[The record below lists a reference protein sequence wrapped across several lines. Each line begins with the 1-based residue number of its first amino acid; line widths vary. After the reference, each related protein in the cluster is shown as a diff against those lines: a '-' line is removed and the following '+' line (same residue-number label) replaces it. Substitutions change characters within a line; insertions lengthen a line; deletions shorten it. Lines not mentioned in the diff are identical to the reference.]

1 MQRERERLRG
11 ERMKH
16 FPHKFNLQ
24 HAHTHKHTRKRKRE
38 REEDQRSAHRA
49 RERMFAPSFLS
60 RDDCDEKDEDCFCS

>member
-49 RERMFAPSFLS
+49 RERMFAPFLS
-60 RDDCDEKDEDCFCS
+60 RDCDEKDEDCCS

>member
-60 RDDCDEKDEDCFCS
+60 RDCDEKDEDCCS